1 MQRFKLF
8 LKALGIVGLG
18 IFVVALVYFLTV
30 FSGIILL
37 VTTVYLILSE
47 YFREDLNDD
56 LPNNKGP

>member
-1 MQRFKLF
+1 MQRFKLL
-8 LKALGIVGLG
+8 LKALSIVGLG

-47 YFREDLNDD
+47 YFREDLNDEKSD
-56 LPNNKGP
+56 KGS